1 MTNEQ
6 FKEIFK
12 IQDEFNTSTNG
23 KYWFLGIADN
33 GKGIIWDLAYCM
45 ERAELLNWYNWKHWT
60 DDIGV
65 KNLNQ
70 VKIELTDM
78 FHFVLSKLLELGYIN
93 LYRNLLSTLP
103 GYTTSNAKNNAEIME
118 WIKKIDTE
126 SEEVKKA
133 VDELYSQ
140 LVIASRLEDSVIE
153 QRKQLE
159 KQAAEAGR
167 KLGDADFL
175 SIVVNGVLGNTHTL
189 AHERDAS
196 MQTYIVQEFYLLIA
210 IAEIVYDFGVD
221 ELYKMY
227 IGKLALNKLRQNN
240 GYKTGK
246 YKKYWSEDKEDND
259 YLVELVKDEDSSLIT
274 VDSIYAKLEDKYKT
288 VK

>member
-1 MTNEQ
+1 
-6 FKEIFK
+6 
-12 IQDEFNTSTNG
+12 
-23 KYWFLGIADN
+23 
-33 GKGIIWDLAYCM
+33 M

-126 SEEVKKA
+126 SEEVKNA